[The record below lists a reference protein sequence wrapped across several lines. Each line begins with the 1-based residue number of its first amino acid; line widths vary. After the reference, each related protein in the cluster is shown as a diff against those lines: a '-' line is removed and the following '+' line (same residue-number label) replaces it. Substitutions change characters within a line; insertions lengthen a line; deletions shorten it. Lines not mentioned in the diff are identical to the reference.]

1 MNMYMYSIITKSKR
15 SLHLILHELK
25 FLKHFYMVDGGFFLT
40 LKKSFLTESCSHM
53 LSGVSS

>member
-25 FLKHFYMVDGGFFLT
+25 FLKHFYMVDGVFLT

>member
-25 FLKHFYMVDGGFFLT
+25 FLKHFYMVDGVFFNIE
-40 LKKSFLTESCSHM
+40 KKFSY
-53 LSGVSS
+53 

>member
-1 MNMYMYSIITKSKR
+1 MYMYSIITKSKR
-15 SLHLILHELK
+15 SLHLILQELK

>member
-1 MNMYMYSIITKSKR
+1 MYMYMYSIITKSKR

-25 FLKHFYMVDGGFFLT
+25 FLKHFYMVDGVFLT